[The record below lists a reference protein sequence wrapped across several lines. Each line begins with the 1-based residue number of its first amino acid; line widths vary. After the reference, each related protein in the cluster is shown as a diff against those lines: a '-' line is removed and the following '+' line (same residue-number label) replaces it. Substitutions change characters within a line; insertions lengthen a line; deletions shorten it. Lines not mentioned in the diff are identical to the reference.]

1 MKEYD
6 RVRLIRERSDY
17 TKVGVKVGDEGIIL
31 GPKRLGYWLVLF
43 DGEIG
48 LQDENGVYYTT
59 EIDVGVL
66 EEGSYSFRQRNRGN
80 INAVNFS

>member
-6 RVRLIRERSDY
+6 RVRLIKDRSDY
-17 TKVGVKVGDEGIIL
+17 AKAGVKAGDTGIIL
-31 GPKRLGYWLVLF
+31 GPKKLGYFFVVF

-59 EIDVGVL
+59 EKDAAVL
-66 EEGSYSFRQRNRGN
+66 EEDLEVIEDIELSN
-80 INAVNFS
+80 